1 MPVRRLGRAIPW
13 IALIV
18 AAGVAGW
25 LLLGESPE
33 PSGVSVGYVPLPTT
47 TPTPRMPRA
56 FSLPGGV
63 TDTSALVMIQGGV
76 ARRLTVWS
84 LGDDA
89 PPVEVDRGI
98 HPAPLLPNPAGTR
111 VLYSAGRAVMVLD
124 VPARRARIIG
134 ELPEGGALLS
144 AQWSPNGQM
153 IAYVAQL
160 ADERVSFVAWQDG
173 SQPARE
179 VMRVQRGLPIDVAWL
194 ADGRPVTIFMRIG
207 PVGGLEARRLVY
219 DWMAD
224 ERALLP
230 PDVKVFQPYHPWRS
244 PDGRAQLFPLLG
256 ETALPAGGCPT
267 GKIGLVGAEWLPVAQ
282 AGSGTPHEVAFE
294 EAQVLLDRP
303 TWLRDG
309 RVLLRGMASADC
321 AQRGSGLYVGVPGEP
336 LRRLTRAAITLDAY
350 DGESALKGIPYAV
363 SPDERFAVWADTDL
377 AARRSLIY
385 RTRLDDGATETLYQ
399 TPDRSADALLAF
411 KDREMIV
418 DLVWLP

>member
-1 MPVRRLGRAIPW
+1 MRRLGRAIPW

-111 VLYSAGRAVMVLD
+111 VLYSVGRAVMVLD

-134 ELPEGGALLS
+134 ELPEDGALLS

-153 IAYVAQL
+153 IAYVVQF

-230 PDVKVFQPYHPWRS
+230 PDVKVFQPYQVNRQAMALDKKDAGFMHC
-244 PDGRAQLFPLLG
+244 
-256 ETALPAGGCPT
+256 LPAKRGLEATADVMESEQSIVFDEAENRLHAQKAVLVTLMRRDAEGLCP
-267 GKIGLVGAEWLPVAQ
+267 K
-282 AGSGTPHEVAFE
+282 
-294 EAQVLLDRP
+294 
-303 TWLRDG
+303 
-309 RVLLRGMASADC
+309 
-321 AQRGSGLYVGVPGEP
+321 
-336 LRRLTRAAITLDAY
+336 RR
-350 DGESALKGIPYAV
+350 
-363 SPDERFAVWADTDL
+363 
-377 AARRSLIY
+377 ARRPSV
-385 RTRLDDGATETLYQ
+385 Q
-399 TPDRSADALLAF
+399 P
-411 KDREMIV
+411 MV
-418 DLVWLP
+418 H